1 MKSDLLKSC
10 VTETHVELPSSQSW
24 MIRSSPAEGIKYKE
38 EKNLALDV
46 HYKEPIP
53 DAKLHM
59 FVRPTSLV
67 NHVYLDYIKPPR
79 VKASSQLIVLPGSS
93 LQLTQGDRMS
103 WTAGGDWMCSAC
115 QHQNFKKRETCQRC
129 GYPKYGGPDPATY
142 ICNATKVLAGDWYC
156 TAMNCQAH
164 NYASRSSCYSC
175 GALKND
181 HAAGGYGSNAYGSDG
196 SADPPGWKTGDWV
209 CTRFGCGVHN
219 YACRMECFKCRTPR
233 DQYSGGY

>member
-1 MKSDLLKSC
+1 
-10 VTETHVELPSSQSW
+10 
-24 MIRSSPAEGIKYKE
+24 
-38 EKNLALDV
+38 
-46 HYKEPIP
+46 
-53 DAKLHM
+53 
-59 FVRPTSLV
+59 
-67 NHVYLDYIKPPR
+67 
-79 VKASSQLIVLPGSS
+79 
-93 LQLTQGDRMS
+93 MS

-115 QHQNFKKRETCQRC
+115 QHQNFKKREMCQRC

-209 CTRFGCGVHN
+209 CTR
-219 YACRMECFKCRTPR
+219 
-233 DQYSGGY
+233 

>member
-1 MKSDLLKSC
+1 
-10 VTETHVELPSSQSW
+10 
-24 MIRSSPAEGIKYKE
+24 
-38 EKNLALDV
+38 
-46 HYKEPIP
+46 
-53 DAKLHM
+53 
-59 FVRPTSLV
+59 
-67 NHVYLDYIKPPR
+67 
-79 VKASSQLIVLPGSS
+79 
-93 LQLTQGDRMS
+93 MS

-115 QHQNFKKRETCQRC
+115 QHQNFKKREMCQRC